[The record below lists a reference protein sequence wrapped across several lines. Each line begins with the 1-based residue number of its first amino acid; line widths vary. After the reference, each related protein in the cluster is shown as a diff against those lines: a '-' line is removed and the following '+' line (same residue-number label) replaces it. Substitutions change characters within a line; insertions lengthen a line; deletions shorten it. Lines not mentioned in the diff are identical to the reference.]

1 MIVYCDLNRPP
12 IFHQMFE
19 DSGVRHQNHYRSEWW
34 FHRERQKLGDRIP
47 LSFLFARPILKDAKE
62 TIVVFDS
69 RSSVRYL
76 IWLCKKAPEAR
87 IVLWFWNPIDA
98 RHKWREQV
106 PSRIEFWSYS
116 KADCAA
122 FHLRHNT
129 QFFFDCL
136 AEEAKVARDKA
147 FSGTAR
153 RSPNVLFIGRDKGRS
168 DVLHALADQLRGVGA
183 EVELEIIAPP
193 MKLPKYLYER
203 LLTYRQ
209 IIDRTKEADIL
220 LDYTINPDAGLS
232 LRPMEAL
239 FFGKKLITNNREILQ
254 ADFYRPENIYVLEN
268 DKRTLN
274 EFLLCP
280 MKPVPDEIR
289 DRYLMSAW
297 LKRFSE

>member
-1 MIVYCDLNRPP
+1 MIIYCDLTRPP

-19 DSGVRHQNHYRSEWW
+19 DSGERHLSHYKSMWRLYL
-34 FHRERQKLGDRIP
+34 ERKLRGRIP
-47 LSFLFARPILKDAKE
+47 EFFLYPRPNPKE
-62 TIVVFDS
+62 ATDTFIVFDS
-69 RSSVRYL
+69 YASDRYL
-76 IWLCKKAPEAR
+76 RWLCQKAPYAR
-87 IVLWFWNPIDA
+87 IIVWFWNPIG
-98 RHKWREQV
+98 RQCRWREYA
-106 PSRIEFWSYS
+106 PSRVEFWSYS
-116 KADCAA
+116 KSDCAA

-136 AEEAKVARDKA
+136 AEEARIERDKA
-147 FSGTAR
+147 FSETAR
-153 RSPNVLFIGRDKGRS
+153 QPPKVFFVGRDKGRS
-168 DVLHALADQLRGVGA
+168 DVLHTLADQLRGAGA
-183 EVELEIIAPP
+183 EVELEIVVQSPNRRAYMP
-193 MKLPKYLYER
+193 ER

-220 LDYTINPDAGLS
+220 LDYTMNPDAGLS
-232 LRPMEAL
+232 MRPMEAL

-280 MKPVPDEIR
+280 MRPVPDEIR